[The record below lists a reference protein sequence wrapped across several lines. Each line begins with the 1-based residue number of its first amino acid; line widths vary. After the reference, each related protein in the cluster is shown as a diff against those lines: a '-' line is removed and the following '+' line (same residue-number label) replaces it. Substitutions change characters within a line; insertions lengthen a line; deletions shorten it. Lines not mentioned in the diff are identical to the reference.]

1 MKERLTNNLGL
12 KVLAIFLTFFLWLIV
27 SNVSNP
33 VKQDSKEVVV
43 DIINKEVLAATI
55 EVVGEFGHGL
65 QRDTLD
71 ATMAQRFYA
80 YADLSER

>member
-12 KVLAIFLTFFLWLIV
+12 KVLAIFLAFFLWLIV

-43 DIINKEVLAATI
+43 DIIAI
-55 EVVGEFGHGL
+55 S
-65 QRDTLD
+65 TL
-71 ATMAQRFYA
+71 TPICRSCMM
-80 YADLSER
+80 